1 MHRGSKK
8 LFNMTRVALFAL
20 GLVCFS
26 NTGYALAA
34 EHRAN
39 PSPNGKPNILVI
51 MVDDFGFDDLAI
63 NNGNTQIATP
73 NMDQLA
79 HDGVRFT
86 RHYASAV
93 CSPARAAFLTG
104 LHPERVGFLPNGRGI
119 SPELITLPE
128 RLQGFDFV
136 LDQ

>member
-26 NTGYALAA
+26 NIGYALAA

-39 PSPNGKPNILVI
+39 PSLNGKPNILVI

-93 CSPARAAFLTG
+93 ALRHGRRSS
-104 LHPERVGFLPNGRGI
+104 RVCIRSACRIFAQR
-119 SPELITLPE
+119 
-128 RLQGFDFV
+128 QGHR
-136 LDQ
+136 QN